1 MKNSLPATA
10 PLERLEI
17 QWGQRRILAELR
29 RTAKRVL
36 RLKVRPSGEVIVFA
50 PCGEELVRVQER
62 VNRRRPWIFRKI
74 DQVLNWPARTP
85 ERHFVSGE
93 THLLLGRQYRLSI
106 EQDAHT
112 DVRIEG
118 ERLKVCASRTD
129 DPVLCWRLVRK
140 FYGAMAHGVFVERLH
155 LVSPPFIRR
164 GMQMPALV
172 VRQMSK
178 RWGSYTPGG
187 RIILNVDLVRA
198 SPLLID
204 YVICHELSHAFHSDH
219 GKEWRALLSTIMP
232 DWESRKAR
240 LETLLR

>member
-1 MKNSLPATA
+1 MKVSSLAA
-10 PLERLEI
+10 VPLEQIEI

-29 RTAKRVL
+29 RTGRRVL
-36 RLKVRPSGEVIVFA
+36 RLKVRPSGQVIVFA
-50 PCGEELVRVQER
+50 PSGEEPARIQER

-106 EQDAHT
+106 EQNQRT
-112 DVRIEG
+112 DVLIEG
-118 ERLKVCASRTD
+118 TRLRVCASRTD
-129 DPVLCWRLVRK
+129 DPVLCWRLVRE
-140 FYGAMAHGVFVERLH
+140 FYGTVAHGVFAERLR
-155 LVSPPFIRR
+155 LVSPPFLRR

-172 VRQMSK
+172 VRRMSK
-178 RWGSYTPGG
+178 RWGSYTPAG

-219 GKEWRALLSTIMP
+219 GKEWRSLLSTIMP

>member
-1 MKNSLPATA
+1 MKNSSPTA
-10 PLERLEI
+10 VALEQIEI
-17 QWGQRRILAELR
+17 HWGPRRILAELR
-29 RTAKRVL
+29 RTTRRVL

-50 PCGEELVRVQER
+50 PSGEELVKIQER

-93 THLLLGRQYRLSI
+93 THLLLGKQYRLSI
-106 EQDAHT
+106 EQSQHT

-118 ERLKVCASRTD
+118 AWLKVCACRID
-129 DPVLCWRLVRK
+129 DPVLCWRLVRE
-140 FYGAMAHGVFVERLH
+140 FYGAMAHGVFLERLH

-172 VRQMSK
+172 IRQMSK
-178 RWGSYTPGG
+178 RWGSYTPAG
-187 RIILNVDLVRA
+187 RIILNLDLVRA

-219 GKEWRALLSTIMP
+219 GKEWRSLLSTIMP
-232 DWESRKAR
+232 DWESRKAH